1 MSRLFLFH
9 ALTLQINMA
18 TKTVIITAG
27 GIGNRMQSA
36 LPKQFI
42 LVHGKSILEHTI
54 NSFYDYDNSIQIIL
68 TLPEQWIHYWEE
80 YCKTNKVLIQH
91 QIISG
96 GKERY
101 HSIQNALAVAT
112 GELIAIHDGVRPL
125 VSQQTL
131 INAFDL
137 AQKKG
142 NAVPIF
148 PLKESIRFID
158 QKGSN
163 ALNRSFYYAVQ
174 TPQVFQKDIIIQA
187 YKNPFHEAI
196 TDDASLVEEFGEIIN
211 TFIGNE
217 ENIKITTPFDLKIAE
232 YYL

>member
-1 MSRLFLFH
+1 
-9 ALTLQINMA
+9 MA

-27 GIGNRMQSA
+27 GIGNRMKSDI
-36 LPKQFI
+36 PKQFL
-42 LVHGKSILEHTI
+42 LVHGKCILEHTI
-54 NSFYDYDNSIQIIL
+54 NSFFDYDNSIQIIL
-68 TLPEQWIHYWEE
+68 TLPENWINYWNE
-80 YCKTNKVLIQH
+80 YCLKNSMTIKH
-91 QIISG
+91 KIISG

-101 HSIQNALAVAT
+101 HSIQNALAIAE

-137 AQKKG
+137 AEKRG

-148 PLKESIRFID
+148 PLKESIRYVE
-158 QKGSN
+158 
-163 ALNRSFYYAVQ
+163 LNHSKSLDRNFYYAVQ
-174 TPQVFQKDIIIQA
+174 TPQIFHKTLIFQA
-187 YKNPFHEAI
+187 YNNPFHQAI
-196 TDDASLVEEFGEIIN
+196 TDDASLVEEIGASIH

-232 YYL
+232 LYL